1 MIVREMGS
9 KIRYERETLKYYNV
23 GMILIC
29 HSVSYY
35 YRIISW
41 WWYLKKTF
49 EENGKEEQQS
59 AKGRQVITLTLAIT
73 MRVTLVGD
81 FQNPISPSIYIY
93 IIF

>member
-41 WWYLKKTF
+41 WWYLKKTY
-49 EENGKEEQQS
+49 EGTVRKSNRVL
-59 AKGRQVITLTLAIT
+59 KGDR
-73 MRVTLVGD
+73 
-81 FQNPISPSIYIY
+81 
-93 IIF
+93 

>member
-1 MIVREMGS
+1 MKGMGS

-41 WWYLKKTF
+41 WYLKKTF

-59 AKGRQVITLTLAIT
+59 AKGRQVITLTL
-73 MRVTLVGD
+73 L
-81 FQNPISPSIYIY
+81 
-93 IIF
+93 